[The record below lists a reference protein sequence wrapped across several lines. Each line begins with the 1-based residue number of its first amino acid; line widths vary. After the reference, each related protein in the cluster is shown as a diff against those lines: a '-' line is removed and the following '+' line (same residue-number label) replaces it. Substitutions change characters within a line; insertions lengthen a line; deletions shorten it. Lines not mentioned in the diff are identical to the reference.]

1 MSGADDAASMPLPRR
16 QAVQRFSLVRR
27 NYKVSNKISLAASA
41 FWKSSVTN
49 LFADASNLEA
59 ARIKQN
65 FSMDTGEAMKSAEA
79 YEHEQGWDFEKAAMP
94 YVDSLYNTA
103 YRMTRNSE
111 DAEDLVQETYLKAYK
126 YYDKFEEGT
135 NFKAWL
141 FKIMKNTFINNY
153 RKKKLTPHKIDFS
166 EIEESYERVIQK
178 NAPDLI
184 KDPESEIFQD
194 MMDEDVK
201 RALDSLPHD
210 YKMVVLLADI
220 EGFSYKE
227 IAEILDC
234 PVGTVMSRLYRGR
247 KMLERTLLEYA
258 RKYGYI
264 RGTAEPAKM
273 RSRKDETKGRKKK
286 DQADEETEVEE
297 PEENEEEILFADED
311 EDAELELND
320 EEEQEFGIE

>member
-1 MSGADDAASMPLPRR
+1 
-16 QAVQRFSLVRR
+16 
-27 NYKVSNKISLAASA
+27 
-41 FWKSSVTN
+41 
-49 LFADASNLEA
+49 
-59 ARIKQN
+59 
-65 FSMDTGEAMKSAEA
+65 MKSAEA
-79 YEHEQGWDFEKAAMP
+79 YDQEQAWDFEKAAMP

-258 RKYGYI
+258 KKYGYI
-264 RGTAEPAKM
+264 RGGEPAKM
-273 RSRKDETKGRKKK
+273 RSRKDEAKPRKKTGG
-286 DQADEETEVEE
+286 DEVEE
-297 PEENEEEILFADED
+297 PAEEPAEDDLFVVAGPEEEEFDFEIE
-311 EDAELELND
+311 EEPD
-320 EEEQEFGIE
+320 EEFQLE